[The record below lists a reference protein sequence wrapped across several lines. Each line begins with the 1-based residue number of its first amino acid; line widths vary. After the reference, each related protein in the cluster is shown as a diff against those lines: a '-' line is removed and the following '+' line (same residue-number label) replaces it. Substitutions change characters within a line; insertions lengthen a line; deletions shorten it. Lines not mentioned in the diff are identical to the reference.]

1 MTDRDVDLIQGTL
14 NVLILKTL
22 SWGPMNGY
30 AIAQWVREAT
40 HGDIELEEGALY
52 PALHR
57 MEHRGWLAAEWGVS
71 ENNRRAKYY
80 RLTTQGRRA
89 LRDQQRHISH
99 IVTCRLGLQL
109 CGLHGQPLCSL
120 AHHAPGFACIF
131 LGHDRSLLLAAPG
144 SVGASALPRHHCTR
158 TCVGWSAA
166 SITRGV
172 IPQ

>member
-1 MTDRDVDLIQGTL
+1 MGEGDVDLIQGTL

-57 MEHRGWLAAEWGVS
+57 MEHRGWLTAEWGVS

-80 RLTTQGRRA
+80 RLTTAGRRA
-89 LRDQQRHISH
+89 LRARTDSWE
-99 IVTCRLGLQL
+99 RLVSAVG
-109 CGLHGQPLCSL
+109 
-120 AHHAPGFACIF
+120 
-131 LGHDRSLLLAAPG
+131 RVLAAQ
-144 SVGASALPRHHCTR
+144 TR
-158 TCVGWSAA
+158 TA
-166 SITRGV
+166 
-172 IPQ
+172 